1 MIRVGVFGAGGR
13 MGAEVCRAVA
23 AAGDMALAAAVDP
36 GAVGRP
42 VAEVAGVPGAGLI
55 VSGDPAAMA
64 AAGVEVAVD
73 FTIAPSAV
81 PNIHWC
87 IDHGVHAV
95 VGTSGIPPAEVEALP
110 QRLKEAGARTGVFI
124 APNFA
129 IGAVMMMRF
138 ARLAA
143 RWMPDAEIIEA
154 HHASKRDSPSGT
166 AMATVHEIAAGRT
179 EARMPSADR
188 PAETVEVLASARGG
202 DRDGVHVHSVRLPGV
217 VANQEVVFG
226 APGQTLTISHV
237 TTDRVAFMPGVLIA
251 IRQIGSH
258 PGLTVGLEHF
268 LGL

>member
-23 AAGDMALAAAVDP
+23 GAEGMDLVAAVDP
-36 GAVGRP
+36 AMAGRP
-42 VAEVAGVPGAGLI
+42 VSEVAGLAGCDLTIAGSPEALLEAGA
-55 VSGDPAAMA
+55 
-64 AAGVEVAVD
+64 EVAVD

-95 VGTSGIPPAEVEALP
+95 VGTSGLPPAEVEAIAE
-110 QRLKEAGARTGVFI
+110 RLREAGGHTGVFI
-124 APNFA
+124 GPNFA

-138 ARLAA
+138 ARTAA
-143 RWMPDAEIIEA
+143 AWMPDAEIIEA
-154 HHASKRDSPSGT
+154 HHASKRDAPSGT
-166 AMATVHEIAAGRT
+166 AMATANEIVAGRA
-179 EARMPSADR
+179 EAKVPVADR
-188 PAETVEVLASARGG
+188 PAETVETLGSARGAQLE
-202 DRDGVHVHSVRLPGV
+202 GVHLHSLRLPGV
-217 VANQEVVFG
+217 VANQEVIFG

-237 TTDRVAFMPGVLIA
+237 TTDRVAFMPGVLLA
-251 IRQIGSH
+251 IREVGSH